1 MDYYDFD
8 WIAKENEEISA
19 LINFV
24 TPKQSSKPHQ
34 HGFYEFSYIL
44 GGTGYQGIDD
54 TNYEVQCGDITFV
67 NPKEVHQVFTND
79 FFTNDGKLL
88 YVDVYVSEKFISR
101 ELKSDSVRWDII
113 SELLFEKNDGQ
124 KVTVAPVVHIPE
136 KDQVF
141 AAEIFN
147 QMCKEY
153 AESKPHY
160 QEIMKKLFLI
170 VVDLIVRCI
179 ESSNGRTIANTGA
192 IPRTVMQYIDEH
204 YRENITLKQLAAM
217 SYMQP
222 AHFCKQFK
230 KCYNITF
237 LKYIHKKRIDL
248 AVDILK
254 RGNIVRIGDIG
265 EYVGYNT
272 RQQFYKYFHQ
282 FMGCTPS
289 DYVKKRKNSNKEN

>member
-44 GGTGYQGIDD
+44 GGTGYQGIDNR
-54 TNYEVQCGDITFV
+54 NYEVQYGDITFV
-67 NPKEVHQVFTND
+67 NPKEVHQVFTKD

-101 ELKSDSVRWDII
+101 ELMSDSVRWNII

-136 KDQVF
+136 KDQTFV
-141 AAEIFN
+141 AEIFN

-153 AESKPHY
+153 AEKKPHY

-179 ESSNGRTIANTGA
+179 ESCNGITLTNTGA
-192 IPRTVMQYIDEH
+192 IPRNVMQYIDEH

-289 DYVKKRKNSNKEN
+289 DYAKKNKISNKEN